1 MKKIFLIII
10 LSVVSIFPQS
20 AGKSGLSFL
29 KIGTDARTIALGDVS
44 GFNYGSVAGVF
55 YNPALLTGSENAQ
68 LLFMHNQWIQDVRSE
83 VGAAKFKMFGL
94 PFAVGINYSTV
105 EGIEVRTKAGEPD
118 ATFNANYFAG
128 SIATGFKIS
137 ENLNF
142 GVTVKYLYEN
152 LFTDEAEGFAL
163 DFGIVNNTPIENLK
177 TFAVIKNLGSM
188 GNLRKESTKLPVE
201 ARAGGIYKFTFSES
215 KIDLQPGLDI
225 QKYFNEDELHINIG
239 AEIIYDKTF
248 ALRAGFQSGYESRNL
263 TGGVGINWGSLSFDY
278 ALTPFKLGL
287 GSGHSISLL
296 FRF

>member
-1 MKKIFLIII
+1 MKNILLIILLLTISI
-10 LSVVSIFPQS
+10 LPQS

-44 GFNYGSVAGVF
+44 GFNYGSVAGIF
-55 YNPALLTGSENAQ
+55 YNPALLTGSQNAQ

-83 VGAAKFKMFGL
+83 VGAAKFNMLGL

-105 EGIEVRTKAGEPD
+105 EGIEVRTKAGEAD

-128 SIATGFKIS
+128 TIATGFKIT

-142 GVTVKYLYEN
+142 GLSIKYLYEN
-152 LFTDEAEGFAL
+152 LYTDEAEGFAF
-163 DFGIVNNTPIENLK
+163 DFGIVNKTPIENLK

-201 ARAGGIYKFTFSES
+201 ARAGGIYQISFNES
-215 KIDLQPGLDI
+215 KLDLQPGIDI
-225 QKYFNEDELHINIG
+225 QKYFNEDELHINFG
-239 AEIIYDKTF
+239 AELVYDKTF
-248 ALRAGFQSGYESRNL
+248 ALRAGYQSGYESRNL